1 MKTSLHKLPA
11 LLLLFCSLAAAILAC
26 KDTENPTPTPTPGS
40 TAVTIASIDPTS
52 APVGSTIAITGT
64 NFSSDPASN
73 TITIGGV
80 PATVVSASPTRL
92 IVTVPASATTGP
104 VSVSAGGTTAQSS
117 STLTITLQPVKPT
130 VTLQNTL
137 FGNRTLSRDTVY
149 LLRGIVYVPQ
159 TYTLTIPA
167 GTVLRGAAPD
177 ADPAGTNMPGSLVIE
192 RGGFINARGTA
203 AQPIIFTSAKA
214 AGQRNYGDWG
224 GVVLIGRSPV
234 NRPGTTANPRNI
246 RGTVETYGEPAS
258 NSGIMQYV
266 RIEYAGAPMGGNT
279 SVRLAGLSFYG
290 VGTGTTIDHVQV
302 SYSAGDGYA
311 WFGGTVNAKNLL
323 AYRTTDDDWTVD
335 WGYTGNVQFG
345 ASLRDPNVFD
355 ASGSNGLEVENYETA
370 ATDVTPVVA
379 INGQAQNV
387 PVFAN
392 MSSFAFGTT
401 PTASNARAG
410 YQSGAYIRRNS
421 AVAIY
426 NSLFYGYPE
435 GVRVE
440 SLTGPSS
447 LTSGIV
453 DLRGLVLANTLLPVV
468 GGGVVT
474 TDQVAQYYLTTGRN
488 NQVIQSGNLTSL
500 LLNSNNFTLT
510 SPSFLP
516 QSGSPL
522 LSDAVS
528 GNRLNSFFTSVTYRG
543 AFGTDN
549 WAANWTN
556 YSSQTTDYDR

>member
-1 MKTSLHKLPA
+1 MKANKHRLQ
-11 LLLLFCSLAAAILAC
+11 LLLLFIGLAGLIISC
-26 KDTENPTPTPTPGS
+26 NEPNPVVDPEPTT
-40 TAVTIASIDPTS
+40 VTISSIDPTS

-64 NFSSDPASN
+64 NFSSDPSSN

-92 IVTVPASATTGP
+92 VVTVPASATSGP
-104 VSVSAGGTTAQSS
+104 VSVSAGGQTAQSQTS
-117 STLTITLQPVKPT
+117 LTVTQQPVKP
-130 VTLQNTL
+130 VANLQGTL
-137 FGNRTLSRDTVY
+137 FSNRTLSRDTIY

-167 GTVLRGAAPD
+167 GTVIRGAAAT
-177 ADPAGTNMPGSLVIE
+177 ADPSGANMPGSLVIE
-192 RGGFINARGTA
+192 RGAFINARGTA
-203 AQPIIFTSAKA
+203 SQPIIFTSAKA
-214 AGQRNYGDWG
+214 AGQRAYGDWG
-224 GVVLIGRSPV
+224 GIVLIGRSPV
-234 NRPGTTANPRNI
+234 NRSGATANPRGI

-266 RIEYAGAPMGGNT
+266 RIEYGGAPMGGNAN
-279 SVRLAGLSFYG
+279 VRLAGLSFYG
-290 VGTGTTIDHVQV
+290 VGTGTTIDHIQV
-302 SYSAGDGYA
+302 SYSGGDAYS
-311 WFGGTVNAKNLL
+311 WFGGTVNAKNLM
-323 AYRTTDDDWTVD
+323 AFRTTDDDWTVD

-345 ASLRDPNVFD
+345 AALRDPSVFD

-370 ATDVTPVVA
+370 DTDVSVVTP

-392 MSSFAFGTT
+392 ISSFAYSAT
-401 PTASNARAG
+401 PTTGNARAG
-410 YQSGAYIRRNS
+410 LYVRRNS
-421 AVAIY
+421 AIAVY

-440 SLTGPSS
+440 ATTGPSS

-453 DLRGLVLANTLLPVV
+453 DLRGVVLANTPTPVA
-468 GGGVVT
+468 GGGAVT
-474 TDQVAQYYLTTGRN
+474 TDQVAQYYLTVGRN
-488 NQVIQSGNLTSL
+488 NQVVQSGNLASL
-500 LLNSNNFTLT
+500 LLNSSNFVLT
-510 SPSFLP
+510 APAFLP

-528 GNRLNSFFTSVTYRG
+528 GNRLNSFFTTVGYRG

-549 WAANWTN
+549 WGANWTN
-556 YSSQTTDYDR
+556 YNPQSVDYDRGSLF

>member
-1 MKTSLHKLPA
+1 MNHNLHRLPA
-11 LLLLFCSLAAAILAC
+11 LLLLFVSMAAFFVAC
-26 KDTENPTPTPTPGS
+26 KDPEPPTPDPGS
-40 TAVTIASIDPTS
+40 TAVTITSIDPTS

-64 NFSSDPASN
+64 NFSTDPTSN

-80 PATVVSASPTRL
+80 PATVVSASSTRL
-92 IVTVPASATTGP
+92 VVTVPASATTGP
-104 VSVSAGGTTAQSS
+104 VSVSAGGQTAQSS
-117 STLTITLQPVKPT
+117 STLTVTQQSVKPT
-130 VTLQNTL
+130 AILQNTI
-137 FGNRTLSRDTVY
+137 FSNRTLSRDTVY
-149 LLRGIVYVPQ
+149 LLRGIVYIPQ

-167 GTVLRGAAPD
+167 GTVIRGAAAD
-177 ADPAGTNMPGSLVIE
+177 ADPSGTGMPGSLVIE
-192 RGGFINARGTA
+192 RGAFINARGTA

-214 AGQRNYGDWG
+214 AGQRSYGDWG
-224 GVVLIGRSPV
+224 GIVLIGRSPV

-258 NSGIMQYV
+258 NSGTMQYV
-266 RIEYAGAPMGGNT
+266 RIEYSGAPMGGNT
-279 SVRLAGLSFYG
+279 AVRLPGLSFYG

-311 WFGGTVNAKNLL
+311 WFGGTVNAKNLM

-379 INGQAQNV
+379 INGQSQNV

-392 MSSFAFGTT
+392 ISSFAFGST

-426 NSLFYGYPE
+426 NSIFYGYPE

-453 DLRGLVLANTLLPVV
+453 DLRGLVLANTPLPVV

-556 YSSQTTDYDR
+556 FSPQTADYDR

>member
-1 MKTSLHKLPA
+1 MNSNNLSRLY
-11 LLLLFCSLAAAILAC
+11 LLLLFIGLTGIIVSC
-26 KDTENPTPTPTPGS
+26 KDPNPVVDPES
-40 TAVTIASIDPTS
+40 TTVTISSIDPTS

-64 NFSSDPASN
+64 NFNSDPASN

-80 PATVVSASPTRL
+80 PATIVSASPTRL
-92 IVTVPASATTGP
+92 VVTVPTSATTGP
-104 VSVSAGGTTAQSS
+104 VSVSAGGQTAQSQTS
-117 STLTITLQPVKPT
+117 LTVTLPSVKPV

-167 GTVLRGAAPD
+167 GTVIRGAAAD
-177 ADPAGTNMPGSLVIE
+177 ADPSGANMPGSLVIE
-192 RGGFINARGTA
+192 RGAYINARGTA
-203 AQPIIFTSAKA
+203 SQPIIFTSAKA

-224 GVVLIGRSPV
+224 GIVLVGRSPV
-234 NRPGTTANPRNI
+234 NRAGTTANPRGI

-258 NSGIMQYV
+258 NSGTMQYV
-266 RIEYAGAPMGGNT
+266 RIEYAGAPMAGNT

-290 VGTGTTIDHVQV
+290 VGTGTTIDHIQV
-302 SYSAGDGYA
+302 SYSGGDA
-311 WFGGTVNAKNLL
+311 FSWFGGTVNAKNLM
-323 AYRTTDDDWTVD
+323 AFRTTDDDWTVD

-345 ASLRDPNVFD
+345 AALRDPSVFD

-370 ATDVTPVVA
+370 DTDVSLVNP
-379 INGQAQNV
+379 INGQAQNI

-392 MSSFAFGTT
+392 ISSFAYNTT
-401 PTASNARAG
+401 PTTGNARAG
-410 YQSGAYIRRNS
+410 LYVRRNS
-421 AVAIY
+421 AIAVY

-435 GVRVE
+435 GIRIE
-440 SLTGPSS
+440 ATTGPSS
-447 LTSGIV
+447 LTSGTV
-453 DLRGLVLANTLLPVV
+453 DLRGVVLANTLTPVV
-468 GGGVVT
+468 GGGAVT
-474 TDQVAQYYLTTGRN
+474 TDQIAQYYLTVGRN
-488 NQVIQSGNLTSL
+488 NQVVQSGNLASL
-500 LLNSNNFTLT
+500 LLNSSNFTLA

-528 GNRLNSFFTSVTYRG
+528 GNRLNSFFTTVSYRG

-549 WAANWTN
+549 WGANWTN
-556 YSSQTTDYDR
+556 YNPQSVDYDRGSLF